1 MRFALNGC
9 HLSEMSIWIVN
20 PFGQKACPVV
30 TVLFV
35 NKVTGQ
41 LSVAKMGNELIEMAT
56 IKCKLQLDC
65 EYAHL
70 RDDRVHKNK
79 QTNRY
84 NWTARLAK

>member
-1 MRFALNGC
+1 
-9 HLSEMSIWIVN
+9 MSIWIVN
-20 PFGQKACPVV
+20 PFSQKACPVV

-84 NWTARLAK
+84 NWTARLAKWTHAPYGQR